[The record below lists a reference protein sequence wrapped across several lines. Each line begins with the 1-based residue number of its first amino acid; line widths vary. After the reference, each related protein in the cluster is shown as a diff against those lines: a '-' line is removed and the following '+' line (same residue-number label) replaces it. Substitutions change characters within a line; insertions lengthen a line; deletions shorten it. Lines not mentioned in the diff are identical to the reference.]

1 VVRYISQVNERPRTW
16 HGRYVLAAVLTLLA
30 ARLLSAQST
39 HAAARVAVADPIR
52 DDPVMSSLGIV
63 LKEIATFPSSEPTPP
78 PVDPRLRRRARINHL
93 GEVPDGSHRRFVP
106 DLNGSLYI
114 LNGDSTAVYLD
125 VKASIGARFF
135 SGKGMG
141 SGFGFASFHP
151 EFRKNGKF
159 YTVHTESPNE
169 SASTPDFTEPNAV
182 VEGVITEWTA
192 DDPRAATFAGQ
203 HRELLRLGFATYI
216 HGIQQI
222 DFNPTARPGNRD
234 FGLLYVAVGDGGI
247 GTSTSVP
254 QDLGVPFGKLLRLDP
269 LGTNGANGANGKY
282 GVPRI
287 NPFSGKTGAL
297 GEIFAFGMRDPH
309 RFSWDPAGQHRML
322 LGHIGERH
330 VEGIYD
336 LRSGDNLGWSE
347 REGPLVFDKNE
358 PCHLYELPSD
368 DAKYAFTYPVA
379 AYDHNPPPGY
389 PCNADVGHA
398 VSGGFVYRGKGV
410 PALAGKYL
418 FADIVDGRVMYT
430 EEREMRRS
438 SGAQRARIHE
448 LLVFDSTGRAVPMAQ
463 LVGDKRVDLR
473 VGRDADGELYLLSKA
488 NGKMWKI
495 VGTRRLPPA
504 ARTSSIDRR
513 LMVSPATPS
522 DP

>member
-1 VVRYISQVNERPRTW
+1 
-16 HGRYVLAAVLTLLA
+16 
-30 ARLLSAQST
+30 
-39 HAAARVAVADPIR
+39 
-52 DDPVMSSLGIV
+52 
-63 LKEIATFPSSEPTPP
+63 
-78 PVDPRLRRRARINHL
+78 
-93 GEVPDGSHRRFVP
+93 
-106 DLNGSLYI
+106 
-114 LNGDSTAVYLD
+114 
-125 VKASIGARFF
+125 
-135 SGKGMG
+135 
-141 SGFGFASFHP
+141 
-151 EFRKNGKF
+151 
-159 YTVHTESPNE
+159 
-169 SASTPDFTEPNAV
+169 
-182 VEGVITEWTA
+182 
-192 DDPRAATFAGQ
+192 
-203 HRELLRLGFATYI
+203 
-216 HGIQQI
+216 
-222 DFNPTARPGNRD
+222 
-234 FGLLYVAVGDGGI
+234 VGDGGI

-254 QDLGVPFGKLLRLDP
+254 QDLSVPFGKILRIDA
-269 LGTNGANGANGKY
+269 LGTNGANGKY

-287 NPFSGKTGAL
+287 NPFVGKTGAL
-297 GEIFAFGMRDPH
+297 GEIFAYGMRDPH

-410 PALAGKYL
+410 RALAGKYL

-438 SGAQRARIHE
+438 PGARRARIHE
-448 LLVFDSTGRAVPMAQ
+448 LLVFDSTGRAVSMAQ

-473 VGRDADGELYLLSKA
+473 FGRDAEGELYLLSKA
-488 NGKMWKI
+488 NGTVWKI
-495 VGTRRLPPA
+495 VGTRRVPPSTA
-504 ARTSSIDRR
+504 PTSSIDRR
-513 LMVSPATPS
+513 LMVSPARPS
-522 DP
+522 GL